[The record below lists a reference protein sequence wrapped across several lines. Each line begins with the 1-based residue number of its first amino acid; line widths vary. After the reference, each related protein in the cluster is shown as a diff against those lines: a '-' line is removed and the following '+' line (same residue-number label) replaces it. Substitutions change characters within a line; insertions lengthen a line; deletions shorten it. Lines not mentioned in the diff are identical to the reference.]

1 LECGLENDLIA
12 ARLKRLAAN
21 PPHHLMLSDCDI
33 IYLDNNA
40 TTKVAPEVIE
50 AMLPWLSE
58 RWGNASAAY
67 AFGRQAAAAIQQA
80 RLQVAALLN
89 CDADEIVFTSCAT
102 ESNNTAFHSAR
113 ETTGKNHFVVTT
125 VEHSATLTYAT
136 WLEQKGCR
144 VTRVPVNPDGTL
156 DPQEVATAITDDTAL
171 VSVMWAN
178 NETGVILPAPEIANI
193 CAEKN
198 VLFHTDAVQMAG
210 KVPMDLKGVPLNF
223 LSLSLHKNYAPR
235 GVGVLLV
242 RRHTRFSPL
251 IRGGSQER
259 GRRAG
264 TENVAAIV
272 AAGAACELAR
282 KRLDDEQ
289 GRIRALRDRL
299 ENFILKHIPR
309 TSVNGHREQRLP
321 NTTNICFDG
330 VDAASLVVLL
340 NQKRIC
346 VSGGSACHTGAIE
359 PSHVL
364 TAMGKTRAQAH
375 SSIRISLGF
384 YNTERDIE
392 TMERE
397 LPAIIEKLRSAN
409 PLAMEVV

>member
-1 LECGLENDLIA
+1 
-12 ARLKRLAAN
+12 
-21 PPHHLMLSDCDI
+21 MVSDCDI

-50 AMLPWLSE
+50 AMLPWLTE

-67 AFGRQAAAAIQQA
+67 SFGRQAAAAMQQA
-80 RLQVAALLN
+80 RRQVASLLN

-102 ESNNTAFHSAR
+102 ESNNTAFHSAL
-113 ETTGKNHFVVTT
+113 ETTGKKHFVVTT
-125 VEHSATLTYAT
+125 VEHSATLNYAQ

-144 VTRVPVNPDGTL
+144 VTRVPVQPDGTL
-156 DPQEVATAITDDTAL
+156 DPQQIAAAIAPDTAL

-178 NETGVILPAPEIANI
+178 NETGVILPVPEIAKI

-210 KVPMDLKGVPLNF
+210 KVPMDLKSVPVNF
-223 LSLSLHKNYAPR
+223 LSLSMHKNHAPR
-235 GVGVLLV
+235 GIGVLYV
-242 RRHTRFSPL
+242 RRHTRFAPL

-272 AAGAACELAR
+272 ASGAACELA
-282 KRLDDEQ
+282 KQRLEDENV
-289 GRIRALRDRL
+289 RIRGLRDRL
-299 ENFILKHIPR
+299 ENFILKDIPR
-309 TSVNGHREQRLP
+309 TSVNGHRAQRLP

-330 VDAASLVVLL
+330 VDAGSLLVLL

-346 VSGGSACHTGAIE
+346 VSGGSACHTGANE

-364 TAMGKTRAQAH
+364 TAMGRTNAQAH
-375 SSIRISLGF
+375 SSIRISLGY

-392 TMERE
+392 AMERE
-397 LPAIIEKLRSAN
+397 LPPMIEKLRTAN